1 MTFLDVLTH
10 LFLPHE
16 SNNHKPRALHP
27 YAYLFYVVF
36 FLFFGVGA
44 RIVHKYAPNILG
56 VATNISV
63 SDLLTLTNQ
72 KRAELGLSP
81 LNLNNQLSQAASQ
94 KASDMFKDNYWA
106 HFSPNGASPWDFII
120 NSGYRYSYAGENLA
134 KDFNDSQGVVNA
146 WMASPSHRDNLLKGE
161 YKDIG
166 FAVING
172 TLNGQE
178 TTLVVQMFGSGTSS
192 TPSPTPVENVVAEV
206 ATKTP
211 TNEVYI
217 AGVRKLPL
225 IDINSLN
232 KGLTLLLLT
241 LLMVVLI
248 MDGILIWRK
257 KTIRISGHNFA
268 HLIFIGA
275 LLTVIWLTGRGSI
288 I

>member
-16 SNNHKPRALHP
+16 SNNHKPRVLHP

-36 FLFFGVGA
+36 FLFFGVGT
-44 RIVHKYAPNILG
+44 RIVHKYAPDILG

-72 KRAELGLSP
+72 KRAEANLSP
-81 LNLNNQLSQAASQ
+81 LRFNSQLSQAASS
-94 KASDMFKDNYWA
+94 KAADMFKDDYWA
-106 HFSPNGASPWDFII
+106 HFGPKGKSPWDFIVD
-120 NSGYRYSYAGENLA
+120 SGYRYSYAGENLA

-146 WMASPSHRDNLLKGE
+146 WMASDSHRDNLLKAE

-172 TLNGQE
+172 TLNGEE
-178 TTLVVQMFGSGTSS
+178 TTLVVQMFGS
-192 TPSPTPVENVVAEV
+192 SPTSTAAIEVVNQ
-206 ATKTP
+206 TP
-211 TNEVYI
+211 ANEVYV
-217 AGVRKLPL
+217 AGVRKLPVV
-225 IDINSLN
+225 DINSLN
-232 KGLTLLLLT
+232 KGLTLLLLI
-241 LLMVVLI
+241 LLMIVLFL
-248 MDGILIWRK
+248 DGLLIWRR

-275 LLTVIWLTGRGSI
+275 LLTVIWLTGKGSI
-288 I
+288 L